1 MPPRP
6 RSVSGRTSWRCPGQS
21 APRSPATSPGQR
33 ERVRSAHVMQQVPR
47 GQSPWW
53 DREHEYMYVCMY
65 VYMYIKVGFYQ
76 LGLQVNVRHREG
88 GPRWRS
94 IAERRARQTGC
105 AAPAHPPSPPSSRI
119 HTVGIRKGG
128 GRGEG
133 NSPAAARPCP
143 RTALRWARSPPCRAT
158 SSKENQWNENQ
169 WGKVMYLHGQTDG
182 GNNLPLW
189 KFSAIRSQKEPRS
202 RLRVFVTYNEC
213 AALHLTHHH

>member
-1 MPPRP
+1 MG
-6 RSVSGRTSWRCPGQS
+6 RS
-21 APRSPATSPGQR
+21 
-33 ERVRSAHVMQQVPR
+33 
-47 GQSPWW
+47 
-53 DREHEYMYVCMY
+53 
-65 VYMYIKVGFYQ
+65 
-76 LGLQVNVRHREG
+76 
-88 GPRWRS
+88 S
-94 IAERRARQTGC
+94 IASSIYIYRLTVALPFSMENRVNSIASRRILWNVSFLTKSLLIFYGGFIYGGFNYLSICTLISSYFVIFVVCLLFLTGRGGGRG
-105 AAPAHPPSPPSSRI
+105 AQGPADRMRCSSSSTFATVCRI
-119 HTVGIRKGG
+119 HTGGIRKGG

-213 AALHLTHHH
+213 ATLHFTYHH